1 MNETVIK
8 AELSFPKQK
17 VRPEELKKVKPDYGF
32 ANDQSIERKNMLA
45 ISEFVKKLERLVTDN
60 VTSSDAPGRTLIH
73 LKKFIIVPNNRTFWS
88 LKQFAAPGYQDLG
101 TTETVVMLGDE
112 VRSKNNPRSV
122 KSKEFNGVEES
133 SKEDRN
139 LIKEIIESVI
149 RGEDLKRD
157 EKRKIGRETVEDGL
171 EDREGEEGGI
181 DLVEVERI
189 GSADVASVRDETPFK
204 DEGYPRNVAG
214 KNVDDQFL
222 ESNLEGGKRTSKKN
236 NGVCAGDKSDDLE
249 KRESAVMDNVRLTNE
264 HGEHGGKKK
273 NTKHVKKKRRRKR
286 KRKKGK
292 GDRNK
297 KNNKKSKWPFKRNLL
312 MLSDE
317 GEEEQEEQEGEE
329 EEEQIQPSN
338 LDYGVKWKDRDK
350 FSSREQRGKNM
361 RSTKGTANESRA
373 KEQRQIR
380 GGQDCS
386 DPRHP
391 PNVDALKY
399 LESAHCL
406 RFSDMWFVFL
416 SVLFSFFFFF
426 VFRRGKKKRG
436 RREFRFQVLGVS
448 IGRAHNSPQG
458 RSTALREA
466 YFARWI
472 DSVEG
477 FVERFDHKVS
487 GSIRSVAIKHV

>member
-189 GSADVASVRDETPFK
+189 GSADLASVRDETPFK

-416 SVLFSFFFFF
+416 SVLFSFFFFSSFVEERKKEDDANF
-426 VFRRGKKKRG
+426 VFR
-436 RREFRFQVLGVS
+436 
-448 IGRAHNSPQG
+448 
-458 RSTALREA
+458 
-466 YFARWI
+466 Y
-472 DSVEG
+472 SVYQLEEPII
-477 FVERFDHKVS
+477 VHKVDLRLYVKHTLPD
-487 GSIRSVAIKHV
+487 GSILWKDLSNGSIIR